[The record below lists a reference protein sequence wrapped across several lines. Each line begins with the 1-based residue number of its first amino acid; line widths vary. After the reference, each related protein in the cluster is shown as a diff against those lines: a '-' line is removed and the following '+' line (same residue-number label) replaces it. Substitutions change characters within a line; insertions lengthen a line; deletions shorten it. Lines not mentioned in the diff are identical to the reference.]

1 MSSYQD
7 KLQKSNVQRKL
18 LACDGGG
25 IRGIISIEILAKIE
39 DELRKS
45 NHQPELVLADYF
57 DYVAGTST
65 GAIIATL
72 VALGKSTE
80 EIRDFYIR
88 SGAEMFEKARL
99 WERFRTKFRDDK
111 LAAMLKEVIGEETNF
126 GSKKLQ
132 TLLMI
137 VLRNATTDSPWP
149 LSNNPNAKY
158 NLSGSPGRNTDLA
171 LWQLVRA
178 STAAPTYFP
187 PETVKVGPHEFIFVD
202 GGVTMYNDPA
212 FQLFLMATTEP
223 YRLCWPTGEEKML
236 LVSVGTGASPDAN
249 ANLSP
254 DEMNLLYNAS
264 TIPGALMSAALHE
277 QDFLCRIFGQC
288 LVGEV
293 LDAEVE
299 TVIDQGIPGVPKLF
313 TYTRY
318 NPDLSR
324 EGLKALGLANIDP
337 AHVQQMDAVEYL
349 GEMQQVGRAL
359 AKEKVRVA
367 HFAGFPH
374 RR

>member
-1 MSSYQD
+1 MSYHD
-7 KLQKSNVQRKL
+7 KLQKNKVQRKL

-25 IRGIISIEILAKIE
+25 IRGIISIEILAQIE

-45 NHQPELVLADYF
+45 NEKPELVLADYF

-72 VALGKSTE
+72 IAIGYSTDK
-80 EIRDFYIR
+80 IRDFYIK

-111 LAAMLKEVIGEETNF
+111 LTAMLKDVIGEETVF
-126 GSKKLQ
+126 ASEKLQ

-149 LSNNPNAKY
+149 LSNNPNAKF
-158 NLSGSPGRNTDLA
+158 NLPGTPGRNTDLA
-171 LWQLVRA
+171 LWQLIRA

-187 PETVKVGPHEFIFVD
+187 PETIKVGPNEFIFVD

-223 YRLCWPTGEEKML
+223 YRLCWPTGEGKML

-254 DEMNLLYNAS
+254 EEMNLLYNAS
-264 TIPGALMSAALHE
+264 TVPGALMSAALHD
-277 QDFLCRIFGQC
+277 QDFLCRILGKC

-293 LDAEVE
+293 LDAEVG
-299 TVIDQGIPGVPKLF
+299 TVIGQGIPDVPKLF
-313 TYTRY
+313 TYARY
-318 NPDLSR
+318 NADLSR
-324 EGLKALGLANIDP
+324 EGLKALGLTSINP
-337 AHVQQMDAVEYL
+337 AHVQQMDSVEYI
-349 GEMQQVGRAL
+349 GEMQQVGKAV
-359 AKEKVRVA
+359 AKQNVSAA
-367 HFAGFPH
+367 HFAGFPA
-374 RR
+374 